1 MKTAS
6 LALTCLLILLA
17 VVAPEFYSPSNL
29 RDLLVNNAPVL
40 LASIGAT
47 LVILAGQIDISTG
60 AQFAVASV
68 AAGELA
74 RLGLPI
80 PALLVLVPFVGGLLG
95 AANGVLVAAA
105 GIPSIVVTLA
115 SMVVL
120 RDGLR
125 WITHG
130 AWVQNLPSSFQWL
143 GLGQRAGQYLILL
156 LAGAVFAAIAWGLR
170 RLAAGRAI
178 YATGSNAEAARLT
191 GHDPKQVVLA
201 VFVASGALT
210 GLAACLNSIR
220 FAEIPSNSGM
230 GLELKAIAAAVVG
243 GCSIT
248 GGRGSL
254 FGTLLGV
261 LLLGAIGTA
270 LTFLH
275 VEAFWEKAIQGAI
288 ILAAVV
294 SASARLPARRA
305 HASR

>member
-1 MKTAS
+1 
-6 LALTCLLILLA
+6 LLA
-17 VVAPEFYSPSNL
+17 A
-29 RDLLVNNAPVL
+29 
-40 LASIGAT
+40 IGAT
-47 LVILAGQIDISTG
+47 LVILSGQIDISTG
-60 AQFAVASV
+60 SQFAVASV

-74 RLGLPI
+74 RMGLPV
-80 PALLVLVPFVGGLLG
+80 PALLLLVPIAGGVLG
-95 AANGVLVAAA
+95 AANGMLVARA

-125 WITHG
+125 WVTRG
-130 AWVQNLPSSFQWL
+130 AWVQNLPANFQWL
-143 GLGQRAGQYLILL
+143 GLGQRGGEYFILML
-156 LAGAVFAAIAWGLR
+156 TAALFAACAWALR

-178 YATGSNAEAARLT
+178 YATGSNAEAARLS
-191 GHDPKQVVLA
+191 GLDPKHVVVG
-201 VFVASGALT
+201 VFVACGALT
-210 GLAACLNSIR
+210 GLAAFLNAIR
-220 FAEIPSNSGM
+220 FSEIPSNSGI

-243 GCSIT
+243 GASIT

-254 FGTLLGV
+254 LGTLLGV

-275 VEAFWEKAIQGAI
+275 VEAVWEKAIQGAI

-294 SASARLPARRA
+294 SAAARLPARSA